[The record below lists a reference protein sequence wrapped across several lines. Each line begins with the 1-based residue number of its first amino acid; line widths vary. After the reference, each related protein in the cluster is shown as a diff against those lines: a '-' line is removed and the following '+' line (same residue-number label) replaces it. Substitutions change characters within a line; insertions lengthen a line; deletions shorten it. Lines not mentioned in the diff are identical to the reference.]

1 MPFTKPCFKR
11 FLHVKRLGTQ
21 PAPSSNSQ
29 QTISIHYGRERGV
42 MLEEID
48 EAQLLLL
55 SQLDGRHSFEDIVN
69 TLQQHHPQVTTEEV
83 SEALEE
89 LLHFGLLEDAAIEP
103 PAALLPSDL
112 ERYSSQIHFLSLLDA
127 SGTQKYVFQAKLKQ
141 ARVAVLG
148 LGGLGS
154 NVLLGLAAI
163 GVGFLRG
170 VDGDQVELGNLNRQ
184 VLYEVNDLGKPKVHA
199 AAEQLAR
206 FNPNVQFEPV
216 QQTITSSQQLGALIE
231 GADLVVFC
239 ADQPREITSWMNQTA
254 LQREIPFIMGGY
266 HGAGAEVGP
275 FVVPFQTACLACVYT
290 SLDPD
295 EGTVE
300 ELAWIEQA
308 AWLRH
313 PNIHFVTALSA
324 HLICA
329 EICKY
334 LLGNSEPATYNHR
347 YLLDLQQFTLT
358 ANALIRDSNCPQCAN
373 RSSPNS

>member
-11 FLHVKRLGTQ
+11 FLHVKHLGAQ
-21 PAPSSNSQ
+21 PASSSHSQ
-29 QTISIHYGRERGV
+29 QTISVHYGRERGV
-42 MLEEID
+42 ILEEID

-55 SQLDGRHSFEDIVN
+55 SQLDGRHSFEDIVS
-69 TLQQHHPQVTTEEV
+69 TLQQQHPQVTAEEV
-83 SEALEE
+83 SEALDE
-89 LLHFGLLEDAAIEP
+89 LLHFGLLEDAAVEP
-103 PAALLPSDL
+103 PATLLPSDL
-112 ERYSSQIHFLSLLDA
+112 ERYGSQIHFLSLLDA

-163 GVGFLRG
+163 GVGSLRG

-184 VLYEVNDLGKPKVHA
+184 VLYEVNDLGKPKAFA

-231 GADLVVFC
+231 GVDLVVFC
-239 ADQPREITSWMNQTA
+239 ADQPREITKWMNQA
-254 LQREIPFIMGGY
+254 AFQREIPFIMGGY

-275 FVVPFQTACLACVYT
+275 FVVPFQTACLACAHP

-295 EGTVE
+295 EGTIT

-329 EICKY
+329 EVCKY
-334 LLGNSEPATYNHR
+334 LLGNSAPATYNHR

-358 ANALIRDSNCPQCAN
+358 ASALARASNCPQCAN
-373 RSSPNS
+373 RSSSSS